1 MIEGRQRFISTYI
14 IDPEEAAEDGVGENN
29 AADLDE
35 EVESGLREV
44 RVSTGVA
51 EAKTEEAEDAQKA
64 VKYASI
70 S

>member
-1 MIEGRQRFISTYI
+1 MIATDAPDS
-14 IDPEEAAEDGVGENN
+14 EESGQDGSINN
-29 AADLDE
+29 YGYASDE
-35 EVESGLREV
+35 EGESGLREV